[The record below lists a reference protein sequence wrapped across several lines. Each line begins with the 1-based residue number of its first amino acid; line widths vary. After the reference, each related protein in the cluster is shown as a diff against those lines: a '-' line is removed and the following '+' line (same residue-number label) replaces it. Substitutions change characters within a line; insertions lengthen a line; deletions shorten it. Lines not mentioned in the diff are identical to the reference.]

1 MILYHG
7 SSVPNLKELEPYI
20 SEHKKPY
27 IYFSNN
33 MAVAALYTV
42 HKIER
47 PYNWF
52 PYGFNDN
59 GVPIYTEYYPN
70 ALADVYRGQRGY
82 IYQCRKTND
91 MSNPTNIN
99 CAYVCPK
106 PVIVD
111 KCITMDDVYMN
122 LLKYEKEG
130 MLIIRRFEDLP
141 DGQRVNIKEQMQQEI
156 LNYDL
161 LSMPECSYS
170 RFIRER
176 FPDVWENTAKIFE
189 DYAT

>member
-7 SSVPNLKELEPYI
+7 SSVPNLKELKPHI
-20 SEHKKPY
+20 SEHKNPY
-27 IYFSNN
+27 IYFSTN
-33 MAVAALYTV
+33 MAVATLYTI

-59 GVPIYTEYYPN
+59 GVPVYMEYYPN

-106 PVIVD
+106 PVTID
-111 KCITMDDVYMN
+111 KCIKMDDVYMN
-122 LLKYEKEG
+122 LLEYEKEG
-130 MLIIRRFEDLP
+130 MLIIRRFEDLS
-141 DGQRVNIKEQMQQEI
+141 DGQRVNIKKQMQQEI
-156 LNYDL
+156 LNYNL
-161 LSMPECSYS
+161 LSMPKCGYS
-170 RFIRER
+170 KFIRER

-189 DYAT
+189 DNVI

>member
-70 ALADVYRGQRGY
+70 ALADVYSG
-82 IYQCRKTND
+82 
-91 MSNPTNIN
+91 
-99 CAYVCPK
+99 
-106 PVIVD
+106 
-111 KCITMDDVYMN
+111 
-122 LLKYEKEG
+122 
-130 MLIIRRFEDLP
+130 
-141 DGQRVNIKEQMQQEI
+141 
-156 LNYDL
+156 
-161 LSMPECSYS
+161 
-170 RFIRER
+170 
-176 FPDVWENTAKIFE
+176 
-189 DYAT
+189 